1 MTLQIRG
8 RRPLLGS
15 VAIAALALAVAFA
28 WEAMARGSELAGWL
42 SVGLGVIAS
51 LHGLAFRDARR
62 PLFDAD
68 ESGARVRTGSAVWGF
83 AWDQIDEVVIL
94 PASRI
99 SDGLVTV
106 TPVESARPSPPR
118 RCDRWSLRWNAWRYD
133 SAFSA
138 PHGLVNSA
146 GGADVSA
153 VLERLAPGKVRMA
166 GRPVRAPSTVAVRTR
181 PESTKA
187 DSAERPTSA
196 GAGPSSGPEPSLPE
210 RRRTRPRRESIAAS
224 STDRRTGRRTELAI
238 PTAVASSDVTAVAGN
253 LALSSEQNLSE
264 ALPEAGDLHRRT
276 TDNISLIIDDTTAL
290 SAQAMSRVRRPVV
303 RPPAARRE
311 GEVVGA
317 TDTVTGESALAD
329 APPASDSLGAALA
342 CARTLLG
349 VSIDELAERTRIR
362 PHVIE
367 CLERNDAS
375 ACGGDVYARGH
386 VRMLARALGLDPE
399 PLVEQYN
406 KAFATQPV
414 QVRDVF
420 EAELST
426 GTGGLVKSGSSGPR
440 WGVLVGLVLVL
451 VIIWTL
457 ARYLSDAGPTAS
469 ATHVTNTQGLGSPG
483 AGNRLLPGPP
493 RASAVLRGVGG
504 ESRVTVVD
512 RYGRRVFDGLLKAD
526 ETHRVGGVAPLKVTA
541 SDGSVV
547 GWTAAG
553 KDRGLLAPIQTD
565 AYRRHVAVQV
575 TVTVRAKH

>member
-1 MTLQIRG
+1 MRLQIRG
-8 RRPLLGS
+8 RRPVLGS
-15 VAIAALALAVAFA
+15 VAIAALAVALAFA
-28 WEAMARGSELAGWL
+28 WAALIRGSDVAGWL
-42 SVGLGVIAS
+42 SGGLGVIAG

-68 ESGARVRTGSAVWGF
+68 EVGVRLRTGSAVWSF
-83 AWDQIDEVVIL
+83 AWDQIDEVVIR

-106 TPVESARPSPPR
+106 TPVVSARPSPPR
-118 RCDRWSLRWNAWRYD
+118 RRDRWSLRRNAWRHAG
-133 SAFSA
+133 SFSA
-138 PHGLVNSA
+138 PYGLVNSA
-146 GGADVSA
+146 GGAEVSA
-153 VLERLAPGKVRMA
+153 VLETLAPGKIRMA
-166 GRPVRAPSTVAVRTR
+166 GRSVRAPSSVAVRAR
-181 PESTKA
+181 PEPTKA
-187 DSAERPTSA
+187 DSAERPTHA
-196 GAGPSSGPEPSLPE
+196 RVGPSSAPKSSLPA
-210 RRRTRPRRESIAAS
+210 RRRTHPRRESVAAS
-224 STDRRTGRRTELAI
+224 STDHRTGRRTERAL
-238 PTAVASSDVTAVAGN
+238 PTALASSDVTAVAGN
-253 LALSSEQNLSE
+253 LALSSEQDLGE
-264 ALPEAGDLHRRT
+264 ALPEMGDLHRRT

-290 SAQAMSRVRRPVV
+290 SAQAMSRVRRPVA
-303 RPPAARRE
+303 PRE
-311 GEVVGA
+311 GEVIGT
-317 TDTVTGESALAD
+317 TDTESGGGVSAD
-329 APPASDSLGAALA
+329 SPPASDGLGAALA
-342 CARTLLG
+342 CARTLIG

-512 RYGRRVFDGLLKAD
+512 RYGRHVFDGLLKAD

-547 GWTAAG
+547 GWTVAG

-565 AYRRHVAVQV
+565 AYQRHVAVQV